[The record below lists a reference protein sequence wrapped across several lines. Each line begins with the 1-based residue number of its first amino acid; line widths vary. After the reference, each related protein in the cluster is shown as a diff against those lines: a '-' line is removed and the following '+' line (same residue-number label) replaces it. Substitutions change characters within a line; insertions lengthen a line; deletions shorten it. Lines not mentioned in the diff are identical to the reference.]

1 MRKITNLLL
10 IFGIVLSFTLS
21 GCGTSSSV
29 DPTLTSSSP
38 ITLEA
43 TFTPLPSTPS
53 RILPTSTLTP
63 ISQGKTIIVSSAND
77 NGPYTLRQAMRD
89 AKTGDTITFDPKV
102 FPPENPATIF
112 LKNEDEDSA
121 LPNLNQ
127 GGITIDAS
135 NAGVIL
141 DGREAREEWTRCL
154 IIRSDGNVVRGL
166 QIINFLGS
174 GISLED
180 DAQNNVIGGDR
191 AIGMGPLGQG
201 NLLSSNYVGI
211 DLQEANTSYNTIMGN
226 IIGTD
231 VDGLADLGNHETGI
245 YVSNGASHNTIGP
258 GNIIAYNNEGIQVNK
273 PNSLGNIIT
282 QNSIYKNDLIGIL
295 LNSEGNA
302 YSSPPSIIGFDLS
315 NGSIAVSSCA
325 NCEVEI
331 FSDDSDQGKI
341 YEGRGKANAAGI
353 LNFEKGTSLN
363 GPHLTATTTD
373 MDGNTSGFSLP
384 TIGAGKPASDLLR
397 SKLLQDGNNLPL
409 IELETKQSRELQD
422 NWMGTFTGGP
432 LWQPLAE
439 PELYPQG
446 VLDTK
451 YILEM
456 GFKRFR
462 LIINS
467 LDWDKVV
474 WNKSE
479 FSIDPS
485 QDEFI
490 TTLANNGVKLT
501 FVLSFWDI
509 AYKAEGGEI
518 PIPRFKTEEEIE
530 RYLDYVKFI
539 VHHFK
544 DRVEY
549 YEIWNEPNLTG
560 TIQWIEAKDYI
571 NLVRRAVPVIR
582 QEYPAAKIQV
592 GGTTSL
598 KDKDSQTYLFKIINS
613 DIMPLVDVISWHP
626 MYGQSP
632 EYEGHKQ
639 YYYDYPSL
647 VQKIKDASSAHGFTG
662 EYKADEIHWP
672 TPAQPEP
679 PWPTYSNIQSVK
691 YLTRSIVMHRGLDL
705 TVTQLLLVG
714 NMQLHHTNQYL
725 STIMAGAKPINL
737 PLEIQSEAANI
748 TSYSFSLS
756 NGDKLVT
763 IWNDNIA
770 VDYDPGILSTLII
783 QNFAGWNATGMDV
796 LNGFGQELI
805 STSED
810 SNLVIHDFVLKDYP
824 IIIRLSK

>member
-10 IFGIVLSFTLS
+10 LGIALALALS
-21 GCGTSSSV
+21 GCEPSLT
-29 DPTLTSSSP
+29 PT
-38 ITLEA
+38 A
-43 TFTPLPSTPS
+43 TPVAFTPASALSTPTS
-53 RILPTSTLTP
+53 VLPTLTP
-63 ISQGKTIIVSSAND
+63 IPQGRTIIVTSASD
-77 NGPYTLRQAMRD
+77 NGPGTLRQALLD
-89 AKTGDTITFDPKV
+89 AKSGDTITFDTAV
-102 FPPENPATIF
+102 FPPDNPTRIF
-112 LKNEDEDSA
+112 LLSEGPA
-121 LPNLNQ
+121 ITQ
-127 GGITIDAS
+127 GSLTIDAS

-141 DGREAREEWTRCL
+141 DGVKAREEWTGCL
-154 IIRSDGNVVRGL
+154 AIRSDGNVIRGL
-166 QIINFLGS
+166 QITNFPGS
-174 GISLED
+174 GISLGEG
-180 DAQNNVIGGDR
+180 AQNNIIGGDR
-191 AIGMGPLGQG
+191 AIGAGPLGQG
-201 NLLSSNYVGI
+201 NLSSNNYVGI
-211 DLQEANTSYNTIMGN
+211 DLQDTGTSFNTIMGN

-231 VDGLADLGNHETGI
+231 VGGLDDFGNHETGI
-245 YVSNGASHNTIGP
+245 YVADGASHNTIGP
-258 GNIIAYNNEGIQVNK
+258 GNLIAYNNEGIQIHK

-282 QNSIYKNDLIGIL
+282 HNSIYANDSIGIL
-295 LNSEGNA
+295 LNGEGNA
-302 YSSPPSIIGFDLS
+302 YSSPPSIVGFDLS
-315 NGSIAVSSCA
+315 AGSIAVFSCA

-331 FSDDSDQGKI
+331 FSDNSDQGKI

-353 LNFEKGTSLN
+353 LIFEKGAAFS

-373 MDGNTSGFSLP
+373 KDGNTSGYSLP
-384 TIGAGKPASDLLR
+384 TTGTGAGESASDLLR
-397 SKLLQDGNNLPL
+397 SKLMQEGNNLPL
-409 IELETKQSRELQD
+409 VDLETKQSGELQD

-467 LDWDKVV
+467 VDWNKVV

-485 QDEFI
+485 QDEFV
-490 TTLANNGVKLT
+490 TTLAENGVKLT
-501 FVLSFWDI
+501 FVLSFWDS
-509 AYKAEGGEI
+509 AYKADGGEI
-518 PIPRFKTEEEIE
+518 PVPRFKTEEEIE
-530 RYLDYVKFI
+530 RYLDYVQFI

-544 DRVEY
+544 DRIEC

-560 TIQWIEAKDYI
+560 TIQWIEAEDYI
-571 NLVRRAVPVIR
+571 NLVRQAVPVIH

-598 KDKDSQTYLFKIINS
+598 MDSDSQTYLFKILNS
-613 DIMPLVDVISWHP
+613 DIMPLVDVVSWHP

-632 EYEGHKQ
+632 EYDGHRQ
-639 YYYDYPSL
+639 YYYAYPSL
-647 VQKIKDASSAHGFTG
+647 VQKIKDAASAHGFIG

-725 STIMAGAKPINL
+725 STIMAGAKPTSL

-756 NGDKLVT
+756 NGDKLVA
-763 IWNDNIA
+763 IWNNNIA
-770 VDYDPGILSTLII
+770 VDYDLGILSTLTI

-796 LNGFGQELI
+796 LNGFGQELV

-810 SNLVIHDFVLKDYP
+810 GNLVIHDFVLKDYP